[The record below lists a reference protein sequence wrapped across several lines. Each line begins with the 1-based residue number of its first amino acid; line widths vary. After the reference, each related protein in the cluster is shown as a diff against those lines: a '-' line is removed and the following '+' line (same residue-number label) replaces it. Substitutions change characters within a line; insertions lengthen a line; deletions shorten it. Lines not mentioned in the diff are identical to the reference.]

1 MRLVALSCLLISVCA
16 VAACSAP
23 GFEEKLATSKANIAT
38 DEGKVYDAALSQ
50 ALSVA
55 GEDIIACY
63 RANPGKKD
71 AHGFFEF
78 DGKGYT
84 VTMRPQ
90 DAFSICLEK
99 AMEGRD
105 LPPPP
110 RTPYLNYASFVYE
123 PKSKDR

>member
-1 MRLVALSCLLISVCA
+1 MRLVAIARTVGLSCALIGCA
-16 VAACSAP
+16 QP

-38 DEGKVYDAALSQ
+38 EEGKAYDAALSQ

-78 DGKGYT
+78 DSQGYT

-90 DAFSICLEK
+90 DAFTDCLEK
-99 AMEGRD
+99 AMEGRV

-123 PKSKDR
+123 PKK

>member
-1 MRLVALSCLLISVCA
+1 MRFRAVALVIASSCATVGCGQ
-16 VAACSAP
+16 P
-23 GFEEKLATSKANIAT
+23 GFEEKLAISKANIAT
-38 DEGKVYDAALSQ
+38 EEGKAYDAVLTQ

-78 DGKGYT
+78 DDKGYT

-90 DAFSICLEK
+90 DAFTDCLEK
-99 AMEGRD
+99 AMEGRV

-110 RTPYLNYASFVYE
+110 RTPYLNYASFVYT
-123 PKSKDR
+123 PKQ

>member
-1 MRLVALSCLLISVCA
+1 MRVARLAGMAGICFALAGCGQ
-16 VAACSAP
+16 P
-23 GFEEKLATSKANIAT
+23 GFEEKLAISKANIAT
-38 DEGKVYDAALSQ
+38 EEGKAYDAVLSQ

-78 DGKGYT
+78 DDKGYT

-90 DAFSICLEK
+90 DAFTNCLEK
-99 AMEGRD
+99 AMEGRV

-110 RTPYLNYASFVYE
+110 RTPYLNYASFVYT
-123 PKSKDR
+123 PKR